1 MVQEVENVRHQSD
14 TIQILLKHVQ
24 NIPGDQIQFI
34 QFVLGHQLAE
44 VTHEWSAGTVNLR
57 DNKLG
62 HKQYSRCCLINAN
75 AYQTLRE
82 TADAGNKSGDDGFA
96 VSVESH
102 NLLTQ
107 IETFL
112 LGQMSSGGGGM
123 MERNSSNCSM

>member
-1 MVQEVENVRHQSD
+1 M
-14 TIQILLKHVQ
+14 
-24 NIPGDQIQFI
+24 PGDQIQFI

-44 VTHEWSAGTVNLR
+44 VTHEWSARTFNLR

-102 NLLTQ
+102 HLHPQ

-112 LGQMSSGGGGM
+112 LGRNVQRRRWNDGTQFFQLLNVRNGGITKTNI
-123 MERNSSNCSM
+123 NSL